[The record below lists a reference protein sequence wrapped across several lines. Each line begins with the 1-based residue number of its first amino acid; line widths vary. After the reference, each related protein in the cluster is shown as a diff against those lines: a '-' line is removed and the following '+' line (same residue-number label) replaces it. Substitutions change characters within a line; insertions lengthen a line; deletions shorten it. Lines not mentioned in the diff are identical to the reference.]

1 MVIAKNNNSSSEF
14 GQRLSELLKS
24 SNISQRKLAQKVGI
38 TEAAISRYINS
49 DRTPNGKIIGSIA
62 NALHVSTD
70 YLIYGHDDN
79 TADTDYWKI
88 YHWIKRMLISY
99 HLNKNESLYFCYL
112 QKKME
117 NKEKSYENQR
127 IHNGIRCR

>member
-62 NALHVSTD
+62 NTLHVSTD
-70 YLIYGHDDN
+70 YLIYGHDDK
-79 TADTDYWKI
+79 ADTDYWKI
-88 YHWIKRMLISY
+88 YHWIKKNAYQLSFEQKRELI
-99 HLNKNESLYFCYL
+99 LLLLTE
-112 QKKME
+112 E
-117 NKEKSYENQR
+117 NGK
-127 IHNGIRCR
+127 

>member
-1 MVIAKNNNSSSEF
+1 MAIVKNNNSNSEF

-24 SNISQRKLAQKVGI
+24 SNVSQRELAHKIGI

-62 NALHVSTD
+62 KAMHVSTD

-79 TADTDYWKI
+79 TANAD
-88 YHWIKRMLISY
+88 WIKKNAYQLPFEQKRELI
-99 HLNKNESLYFCYL
+99 LLLLTE
-112 QKKME
+112 E
-117 NKEKSYENQR
+117 NGK
-127 IHNGIRCR
+127 

>member
-24 SNISQRKLAQKVGI
+24 SNISQVGI

-88 YHWIKRMLISY
+88 YHWIKKNAYQLSFEQKRELI
-99 HLNKNESLYFCYL
+99 LLLLTE
-112 QKKME
+112 E
-117 NKEKSYENQR
+117 NGK
-127 IHNGIRCR
+127 

>member
-38 TEAAISRYINS
+38 SEAAISRYINS

-62 NALHVSTD
+62 NTLHVSTD

-88 YHWIKRMLISY
+88 YYWIKKNAYQLSFEQKRELI
-99 HLNKNESLYFCYL
+99 LLLLTE
-112 QKKME
+112 E
-117 NKEKSYENQR
+117 NGK
-127 IHNGIRCR
+127 

>member
-62 NALHVSTD
+62 NTLHVSTD
-70 YLIYGHDDN
+70 YLIY
-79 TADTDYWKI
+79 
-88 YHWIKRMLISY
+88 
-99 HLNKNESLYFCYL
+99 
-112 QKKME
+112 
-117 NKEKSYENQR
+117 
-127 IHNGIRCR
+127 

>member
-62 NALHVSTD
+62 NTLHVSTD

-88 YHWIKRMLISY
+88 YHWIK
-99 HLNKNESLYFCYL
+99 KNAYQL
-112 QKKME
+112 
-117 NKEKSYENQR
+117 
-127 IHNGIRCR
+127 